1 MALPES
7 NVPTVLLT
15 EEEYLEMERKSEERH
30 LYLDGYVY
38 AMAGETLAHGDICTN
53 IIGTLFSQLRDSP
66 CRVLSKDMKVRSGPI
81 PTARRTK
88 KGMFS
93 YPDIIVVCG
102 TPVFHDHH
110 RDVLLNPTVIIEVL
124 SDSTEAFDRGQK
136 FLRYRNYLES
146 LSEYILISQNTA
158 HIDHFQRRGNKGW
171 FLQTFFSLEDTFTI
185 PAINCSLKLSDVY
198 ARVTFPPPKDEFEED
213 DE

>member
-1 MALPES
+1 MPES
-7 NVPTVLLT
+7 NVPTGLLT

-53 IIGTLFSQLRDSP
+53 IIISLGSQLRDNP
-66 CRVLSKDMKVRSGPI
+66 CRVLSKDMKVRSGPV

-93 YPDIIVVCG
+93 YPDVIVVCG
-102 TPVFHDHH
+102 TPIFHDHH

-146 LSEYILISQNTA
+146 LSDYILVSQNAA
-158 HIDHFQRRGNKGW
+158 HIDYFQRRGSNEW
-171 FLQTFFSLEDTFTI
+171 LIQTFFSLEDTFAI
-185 PAINCSLKLSDVY
+185 PSINCSLKLREVY
-198 ARVTFPPPKDEFEED
+198 ARVTFPPSKDEFEED
-213 DE
+213 EE